1 MEKLTSKEAI
11 RNVIRKHFGDDER
24 ITDKLL
30 FDGKRMTVQCFVL
43 LSSIFG
49 KANAYSTCLD
59 DLGYHCYFNFTYE
72 SEEYDPY
79 YDKEKALT
87 DPVLKK
93 VYERLDNMLSD
104 DECYM
109 VSDVINGDRDS
120 GDRTSHRGH
129 IYGEKKN
136 YLYIDVWVF
145 GQAGKV
151 TEFVE
156 TNDSKRKL
164 LFEID

>member
-11 RNVIRKHFGDDER
+11 RNLIREHFGNDER

-43 LSSIFG
+43 LSSILG

-59 DLGYHCYFNFTYE
+59 DIGYHCYLTFTYE
-72 SEEYDPY
+72 SKEYDPY
-79 YDKEKALT
+79 YDKEKKLT

-120 GDRTSHRGH
+120 GDRTSHRGF
-129 IYGEKKN
+129 IYGEHKN
-136 YLYIDVWVF
+136 YLNIDIWVF
-145 GQAGKV
+145 GKAGNV
-151 TEFVE
+151 TEFV
-156 TNDSKRKL
+156 DSNEAKRKL
-164 LFEID
+164 LFELD